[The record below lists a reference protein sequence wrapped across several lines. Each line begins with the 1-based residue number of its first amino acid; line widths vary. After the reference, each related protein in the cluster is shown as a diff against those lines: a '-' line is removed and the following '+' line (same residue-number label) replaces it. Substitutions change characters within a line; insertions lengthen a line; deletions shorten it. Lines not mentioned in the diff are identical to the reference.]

1 MTELGREARL
11 TSGGAGRANRPNG
24 LSKPP
29 VWRVSVP
36 VTLVNVVTNHP
47 FLPLRHRAVRLLWG
61 AAVVSDIGT
70 WVQLIVVGSLVAAR
84 TGSAIQTGLVALA
97 TFTPQALASPVGGL
111 LADRFDRRRVFA
123 WSLVVQ
129 ALVTAV
135 LAVSLGVGIRTPAV
149 LILLIL
155 LASAAGALG
164 APAYAA
170 MLPDL
175 VPPEEFL
182 AMASLGV
189 YSWNS
194 GRIVGPMLGTALMLT
209 VGPAW
214 TIGFNAAS
222 FVVLAVAVT
231 LVRRAFPAAHTDGT
245 IVDRLVGG
253 WRTARFTP
261 GCWHGIALLVLFNL
275 TIVPFMGLIPIYAR
289 LEYGGGTGLAGLVA
303 SAQGIGAIIG
313 GVTVTVLAHR
323 HPRSLLIGRLI
334 MASALGLGLY
344 AAAPSAVWVVCAS
357 ALLGGSAAGLYIAS
371 STIVQRDSPAGSRG
385 RVMSIMQSAQGVS
398 YGIGLVFI
406 GSIGDAT
413 NLHLAFGVGAGL
425 LLAGFG
431 ILTLRSR
438 HWRSAVDGRDGGR
451 RPTIAL
457 A

>member
-1 MTELGREARL
+1 M
-11 TSGGAGRANRPNG
+11 
-24 LSKPP
+24 
-29 VWRVSVP
+29 
-36 VTLVNVVTNHP
+36 TNHP

-61 AAVVSDIGT
+61 AAVVSDVGT
-70 WVQLIVVGSLVAAR
+70 WVQLIVVGSLIAAS

-111 LADRFDRRRVFA
+111 LADRFDRRKVFA
-123 WSLVVQ
+123 TALIVQ

-135 LAVSLGVGIRTPAV
+135 LAVTLGLGIRTPAV
-149 LILLIL
+149 LIVLIL
-155 LASAAGALG
+155 LASAAGATG

-182 AMASLGV
+182 AMVSLGV

-194 GRIVGPMLGTALMLT
+194 GRIIGPLLGTALALT

-214 TIGFNAAS
+214 TIGFNAVS
-222 FVVLAVAVT
+222 FVVLAAAVA
-231 LVRRAFPAAHTDGT
+231 LVRRNFRPARSDGT

-253 WRTARFTP
+253 WRTARSTP

-289 LEYGGGTGLAGLVA
+289 AEYGGGTGLAGMVA
-303 SAQGIGAIIG
+303 SAQGFGAIVG

-323 HPRSLLIGRLI
+323 HPRSILIGRLI
-334 MASALGLGLY
+334 IMSALGLGLY
-344 AAAPSAVWVVCAS
+344 AAAPNPVWVVCAS
-357 ALLGGSAAGLYIAS
+357 ALLGGAAAGLYISS

-398 YGIGLVFI
+398 YGIGLLFI

-413 NLHLAFGVGAGL
+413 NLHLAFGVGAVL

-431 ILTLRSR
+431 LLTLRSR
-438 HWRSAVDGRDGGR
+438 HWRAAVDGHEAVL

>member
-1 MTELGREARL
+1 V
-11 TSGGAGRANRPNG
+11 TS
-24 LSKPP
+24 
-29 VWRVSVP
+29 
-36 VTLVNVVTNHP
+36 HP

-61 AAVVSDIGT
+61 AAVVSDVGT
-70 WVQLIVVGSLVAAR
+70 WVQLIVVGSLVAAS

-111 LADRFDRRRVFA
+111 LADRFDRRKVFA
-123 WSLVVQ
+123 TALMAQ

-135 LAVSLGVGIRTPAV
+135 LAVTLGIGVRTPAV
-149 LILLIL
+149 LIMLIL

-182 AMASLGV
+182 AMVSLGV

-194 GRIVGPMLGTALMLT
+194 GRIIGPLVGTALTLT

-231 LVRRAFPAAHTDGT
+231 LVRRVFPAAGDTGR

-253 WRTARFTP
+253 LRTARFTP
-261 GCWHGIALLVLFNL
+261 GCWHGITLLVLFNL

-289 LEYGGGTGLAGLVA
+289 LEYDGGTGLAGMVA
-303 SAQGIGAIIG
+303 SAQGIGAIAG
-313 GVTVTVLAHR
+313 GVIVTVLAHR

-334 MASALGLGLY
+334 MTSALGLGLY
-344 AAAPSAVWVVCAS
+344 AAAPSAFWVVCAS
-357 ALLGGSAAGLYIAS
+357 ALLGGSAAGLYISS
-371 STIVQRDSPAGSRG
+371 STIIQRDSPAASRG

-398 YGIGLVFI
+398 YGVGLLVI

-413 NLHLAFGVGAGL
+413 NLRLAFGVGAVL
-425 LLAGFG
+425 LLVGFG
-431 ILTLRSR
+431 ALTLRSR
-438 HWRSAVDGRDGGR
+438 HWRAAVDGREGGLR
-451 RPTIAL
+451 STVAL